1 MPFLDKM
8 KDKDRISKSIL
19 RNWDKLSEEKQSEL
33 LVTLQ
38 KSKKNN
44 NKQEESK

>member
-1 MPFLDKM
+1 MSFLDKL
-8 KDKDRISKSIL
+8 KGQNRISKSIL

-33 LVTLQ
+33 LSTLQ

-44 NKQEESK
+44 NKQEEAN